1 MGPGRGAV
9 LQLLRASFTF
19 LVCGN
24 AALSPANSS
33 EGCADRADVGKVA
46 SHAKIVKRGTPSNSI
61 GTKVS
66 EPFFVIGN
74 QMFNLM
80 DAFHV
85 WRPSDPSFGHA
96 LIPDRDL
103 ASLQRPGLPR
113 WRLPAQVSRLL
124 LSSTDSYPDQLQ
136 CGLEV
141 EGNLMLLDLEK
152 NENLVTFL
160 KNIYFYQQDGELVTE
175 DIGNQIHCQ
184 YQGKVRGIPGSR
196 VAISICSGLRGM
208 ISLAANLTYEV
219 TSGKEGIH
227 YVRRTQDVENHHGKC
242 VVIQPPKIQ
251 RTHTLT
257 LHSEKAEHLLRRKRD
272 VLSETKYIELALVV
286 DNSLFQRYNSSMK
299 TVKNRM
305 MDLANQVDYFF
316 RPLNVR
322 IAVVGIEIWSIK
334 NEIAIDKNPNKTL
347 NRFLD
352 WRRQILLP
360 RLQHDN
366 AQLITAGTFEGATL
380 GTTFQ
385 SSMCSRDHSGGINVD
400 HLVSVLGISSTIA
413 HNLGHNLGFNHD
425 SKERKCRC
433 DIEPRLGGCIMEP
446 LTGFLPGQTFSNC
459 SIQDLSTSLQ
469 HGGGMCL
476 FNVPAP
482 QRLSGWPRCGNLYV
496 EKGEECDC
504 GLLDECKDPC
514 CNASTCKLAFGA
526 ECSSDGV
533 CCENCKFR
541 SAGSVCREPF
551 GECDLPE
558 HCNGSSPL
566 CPANVF
572 IQNGN
577 TCQQGE
583 AFCYNGICITSEM
596 QCQALWGPNGTRAD
610 DICFS
615 SFNKQGD
622 KYGNC
627 GQRSDG
633 SYIACDDQDVHCG
646 KIQCRG
652 GSNRPLLG
660 SNIEIIN
667 MRVRVNKTDI
677 PCRKTYINF
686 GNDVV
691 NHSLVMPGTA
701 CGKNKACINNKCQ
714 DVSLFG
720 VVDCQKKCN
729 KHGVCNSNENCHCDP
744 GWAPPDCKV
753 AGNGGSLDS
762 GPVLLR
768 KANHRSS
775 VTLLVF
781 FLFIL
786 PVAVL
791 CLLLVWH
798 RRRKQKI
805 CWGSSAFQ
813 KGPSRPQSRRVRET
827 CIVHFTEVTSVDDL
841 QENRTMASDWNN
853 STREQVLPLRYQWMQ
868 NNDIPITPPFHK
880 VSCRPAPPS
889 KPLPPDPVLRSSQM
903 NIHTRPPPPQKPLP
917 SDPPSRPLSGT
928 TLQCEPDMNVVPANG
943 ASAGLVPARRAP
955 PPPSARGCH
964 PTTSEPGV
972 FV

>member
-1 MGPGRGAV
+1 MGPGRAAV
-9 LQLLRASFTF
+9 LQLLRASFAL

-33 EGCADRADVGKVA
+33 EGFADRADVGKVA
-46 SHAKIVKRGTPSNSI
+46 SHAESVKSGTPSNSI

-66 EPFFVIGN
+66 EPFFVIGD
-74 QMFNLM
+74 QMFNRM
-80 DAFHV
+80 DAFH
-85 WRPSDPSFGHA
+85 
-96 LIPDRDL
+96 
-103 ASLQRPGLPR
+103 
-113 WRLPAQVSRLL
+113 
-124 LSSTDSYPDQLQ
+124 DSYPDQLQ

-141 EGNLMLLDLEK
+141 DGNLMLLDLEK

-160 KNIYFYQQDGELVTE
+160 KNIYFYQPDGELVTE
-175 DIGNQIHCQ
+175 DTGNQMHCQ

-196 VAISICSGLRGM
+196 VAVSICSGLRGM

-242 VVIQPPKIQ
+242 VVIQPPKIH

-257 LHSEKAEHLLRRKRD
+257 LLSEKAEHLLRRKRD

-322 IAVVGIEIWSIK
+322 IALVGIEIWSIK
-334 NEIAIDKNPNKTL
+334 NEITIDKNPNKTL

-360 RLQHDN
+360 RLEHDN

-385 SSMCSRDHSGGINVD
+385 SSMCSIDHSGGINVD
-400 HLVSVLGISSTIA
+400 HLVSVLGISSTVA

-425 SKERKCRC
+425 SKERKCQC

-446 LTGFLPGQTFSNC
+446 LTGFLPGQTFSRC

-469 HGGGMCL
+469 NGGGMCL

-496 EKGEECDC
+496 EKGEDCDC

-526 ECSSDGV
+526 ECSSNGV

-541 SAGSVCREPF
+541 SAGSVCREHF

-558 HCNGSSPL
+558 YCNGSSPL

-583 AFCYNGICITSEM
+583 AFCYNGICITNEM
-596 QCQALWGPNGTRAD
+596 QCQVLWGPNATRAD

-660 SNIEIIN
+660 SNVEIIN
-667 MRVRVNKTDI
+667 MKVRVNKTDI
-677 PCRKTYINF
+677 RCRKTYINF

-691 NHSLVMPGTA
+691 NHSLVMSGTA

-744 GWAPPDCKV
+744 GWAPPDCRV

-762 GPVLLR
+762 GPVLQR
-768 KANHRSS
+768 KENHRSS

-798 RRRKQKI
+798 RRRKEKI

-813 KGPSRPQSRRVRET
+813 KGPSRPQSR
-827 CIVHFTEVTSVDDL
+827 
-841 QENRTMASDWNN
+841 TMASDWNN
-853 STREQVLPLRYQWMQ
+853 STREQVQPLRYQWMQ
-868 NNDIPITPPFHK
+868 NNDIPLTPPFHK
-880 VSCRPAPPS
+880 VSSRPAPPS
-889 KPLPPDPVLRSSQM
+889 KPLPPDPVLRSSQPEVPVRPAPPSKLLPPDPVSKDSQM

-928 TLQCEPDMNVVPANG
+928 TLQCEPDMNAVPANG

-955 PPPSARGCH
+955 PPPSTRDSH

>member
-1 MGPGRGAV
+1 MGPGRAAV
-9 LQLLRASFTF
+9 LQLLRASFAL

-33 EGCADRADVGKVA
+33 EGFADRADVGKVA
-46 SHAKIVKRGTPSNSI
+46 SHAESVKSGTPSNSI

-66 EPFFVIGN
+66 EPFFVIGD
-74 QMFNLM
+74 QMFNRM
-80 DAFHV
+80 DAFH
-85 WRPSDPSFGHA
+85 
-96 LIPDRDL
+96 
-103 ASLQRPGLPR
+103 
-113 WRLPAQVSRLL
+113 
-124 LSSTDSYPDQLQ
+124 DSYPDQLQ

-141 EGNLMLLDLEK
+141 DGNLMLLDLEK

-160 KNIYFYQQDGELVTE
+160 KNIYFYQPDGELVTE
-175 DIGNQIHCQ
+175 DTGNQMHCQ

-196 VAISICSGLRGM
+196 VAVSICSGLRGM

-242 VVIQPPKIQ
+242 VVIQPPKIH

-257 LHSEKAEHLLRRKRD
+257 LLSEKAEHLLRRKRD

-322 IAVVGIEIWSIK
+322 IALVGIEIWSIK
-334 NEIAIDKNPNKTL
+334 NEITIDKNPNKTL

-360 RLQHDN
+360 RLEHDN

-385 SSMCSRDHSGGINVD
+385 SSMCSIDHSGGINVD
-400 HLVSVLGISSTIA
+400 HLVSVLGISSTVA

-425 SKERKCRC
+425 SKERKCQC

-446 LTGFLPGQTFSNC
+446 LTGFLPGQTFSRC

-469 HGGGMCL
+469 NGGGMCL

-496 EKGEECDC
+496 EKGEDCDC

-526 ECSSDGV
+526 ECSSNGV

-541 SAGSVCREPF
+541 SAGSVCREHF

-558 HCNGSSPL
+558 YCNGSSPL

-583 AFCYNGICITSEM
+583 AFCYNGICITNEM
-596 QCQALWGPNGTRAD
+596 QCQVLWGPNATRAD

-660 SNIEIIN
+660 SNVEIIN
-667 MRVRVNKTDI
+667 MKVRVNKTDI
-677 PCRKTYINF
+677 RCRKTYINF

-691 NHSLVMPGTA
+691 NHSLVMSGTA

-744 GWAPPDCKV
+744 GWAPPDCRV

-762 GPVLLR
+762 GPVLQR
-768 KANHRSS
+768 KENHRSS

-798 RRRKQKI
+798 RRRKEKI

-813 KGPSRPQSRRVRET
+813 KGPSRPQSR
-827 CIVHFTEVTSVDDL
+827 
-841 QENRTMASDWNN
+841 TMASDWNN
-853 STREQVLPLRYQWMQ
+853 STREQVQPLRYQWMQ
-868 NNDIPITPPFHK
+868 NNDIPLTPPFHK
-880 VSCRPAPPS
+880 
-889 KPLPPDPVLRSSQM
+889 M

-928 TLQCEPDMNVVPANG
+928 TLQCEPDMNAVPANG

-955 PPPSARGCH
+955 PPPSTRDSH